1 MAGFISQE
9 SIEAVKNAADIVSVV
24 SEYVKLDKRGSDF
37 WGCCPFHG
45 EKTASFHVVPDRNA
59 YYCFGCHAGGSSA
72 IKFIQDIEKVSF
84 PEAVDILAKKFAI
97 TLTYTDKGDSQTKF
111 DDSKKKTI
119 ELYDRVSSTF
129 HFFLT
134 QHPSGKKA
142 LEYIKGRGISDETI
156 EKFRIGYSPEDR
168 YWLHRFLKEKNF
180 SDEFLAKSG
189 LFSQNYQNVSFFS
202 DRLMFPIF
210 NRHGECVAMGGRILH
225 AQGENDR
232 KYLNSRELPHY
243 SKKNTLYAFNFAR
256 DEIRLKK
263 TAIICEGYMD
273 CIAYHQSGIKNAVA
287 TCGTALTE
295 DHIKLIAQTTSGGT
309 VLLSFDSDGAGQ
321 EATRKSIF
329 LCRRAG
335 LTVKIVRLRGGK
347 DPAEIMVNYGAQTLT
362 EDVNGAI
369 IDSDYLFENLTHKY
383 PIDTP
388 EGKTKVALEFFPY
401 IDALQNNIQKES
413 SLDLLCQK
421 LNISRQAVERDFN
434 NRQQAQK
441 QTVVTQKVAPVQ
453 DFSKLKKNPEIKLLL
468 AVISDTQHFD
478 SVRRELNE
486 DEFETAEAKELFV
499 VLEECAQKGNLSFS
513 NVCEHCGSEELVRFI
528 TESVMSGEYATNTA
542 KIVSDGIQLIKQKG
556 LERQRDYILSRI
568 RELGTP
574 EQPEKKDELQQ
585 LLHEIMNINN
595 LINSKKE

>member
-1 MAGFISQE
+1 VAGFISQE

>member
-84 PEAVDILAKKFAI
+84 PEAVDILARKYGI
-97 TLTYTDKGDSQTKF
+97 TLTYSDKGDSQVKF

-119 ELYDRVSSTF
+119 ELYDRVSTTF

-168 YWLHRFLKEKNF
+168 FWLHRFLKEKNF
-180 SDEFLAKSG
+180 SDDFLAKSG
-189 LFSQNYQNVSFFS
+189 LFSQNYPNVSFFS

-225 AQGENDR
+225 QQGENDR

-295 DHIKLIAQTTSGGT
+295 DHIKLISQTTSGGT

-321 EATRKSIF
+321 EATRKSIL

-347 DPAEIMVNYGAQTLT
+347 DPAEIMVNYGAATLT
-362 EDVNGAI
+362 DDVNCAI

-441 QTVVTQKVAPVQ
+441 QTVVTQKVEPVQ
-453 DFSKLKKNPEIKLLL
+453 DFSKLKKNAELKVLL
-468 AVISDTQHFD
+468 AVISDTQQFD
-478 SVRRELNE
+478 IVRRELNE

-513 NVCEHCGSEELVRFI
+513 NVCEHCGSDELVRFI

-574 EQPEKKDELQQ
+574 EQPEKKEELQQ

>member
-84 PEAVDILAKKFAI
+84 PEAVDILARKFGI

-142 LEYIKGRGISDETI
+142 LEYIKGRGISDATI

-180 SDEFLAKSG
+180 SDDFLAKSG

-574 EQPEKKDELQQ
+574 EQPEKKEELQQ

>member
-1 MAGFISQE
+1 M
-9 SIEAVKNAADIVSVV
+9 
-24 SEYVKLDKRGSDF
+24 
-37 WGCCPFHG
+37 
-45 EKTASFHVVPDRNA
+45 
-59 YYCFGCHAGGSSA
+59 
-72 IKFIQDIEKVSF
+72 
-84 PEAVDILAKKFAI
+84 
-97 TLTYTDKGDSQTKF
+97 
-111 DDSKKKTI
+111 
-119 ELYDRVSSTF
+119 
-129 HFFLT
+129 
-134 QHPSGKKA
+134 
-142 LEYIKGRGISDETI
+142 
-156 EKFRIGYSPEDR
+156 
-168 YWLHRFLKEKNF
+168 
-180 SDEFLAKSG
+180 
-189 LFSQNYQNVSFFS
+189 
-202 DRLMFPIF
+202 
-210 NRHGECVAMGGRILH
+210 
-225 AQGENDR
+225 
-232 KYLNSRELPHY
+232 
-243 SKKNTLYAFNFAR
+243 
-256 DEIRLKK
+256 
-263 TAIICEGYMD
+263 
-273 CIAYHQSGIKNAVA
+273 
-287 TCGTALTE
+287 
-295 DHIKLIAQTTSGGT
+295 
-309 VLLSFDSDGAGQ
+309 SFDSDGAGQ
-321 EATRKSIF
+321 EATRKSIL

-347 DPAEIMVNYGAQTLT
+347 DPAEIMVNYGAATLT
-362 EDVNGAI
+362 DDVNCAI

-441 QTVVTQKVAPVQ
+441 QTVVTQKVEPVQ
-453 DFSKLKKNPEIKLLL
+453 DFSKLKKNAELKVLL
-468 AVISDTQHFD
+468 AVISDTQQFD
-478 SVRRELNE
+478 IVRRELNE

-513 NVCEHCGSEELVRFI
+513 NVCEHCGSDELVRFI

-574 EQPEKKDELQQ
+574 EQPEKKEELQQ